1 MSRIKSSG
9 TKISFSEIKQ
19 LYFSDKASI
28 KLSDL
33 VNDASDEII
42 PFNAENA
49 HSSPSG
55 IRHHENIKI
64 TSNNV
69 NIAAFNDAM
78 TSDDDVVLQE
88 YNFDFPSS
96 NGIVTA
102 VETDINTTVSLGT
115 SYVQLYKVDVK
126 DKKSGEKLRVSDSNT
141 YFSLSNEPDYG
152 AVKLNSLSD
161 RNNQLSFNYRVRQ
174 KQTTTSQENALR
186 TTTRTTHYTTSFT
199 THYSTHRTTSTLVGD
214 HTHTSGH
221 TMGNWGGRHVQRT
234 THGHT
239 HQSTHETT
247 STSRTTSQETSRTT
261 HFATFTNL
269 STSFVVNTVVKGIKN
284 PIIQYKKG
292 TNF

>member
-9 TKISFSEIKQ
+9 SKISFSEIKQ
-19 LYFSDKASI
+19 LYFSDRISV

-42 PFNAENA
+42 PFNAENV

-55 IRHHENIKI
+55 IRHHENVKI

-78 TSDDDVVLQE
+78 TSDEDVVLQE

-102 VETDINTTVSLGT
+102 VETDINTTISLGT

-126 DKKSGEKLRVSDSNT
+126 DKRSGEKLRVSDSNT

-161 RNNQLSFNYRVRQ
+161 RSNQLSFNYRVRQ

-186 TTTRTTHYTTSFT
+186 TTTRS
-199 THYSTHRTTSTLVGD
+199 THYSNHTTRSTGYVG

-221 TMGNWGGRHVQRT
+221 TMGNWGGRHVQRGTHDHTHRT
-234 THGHT
+234 THYV
-239 HQSTHETT
+239 T
-247 STSRTTSQETSRTT
+247 SGERTT
-261 HFATFTNL
+261 HFATYTTL
-269 STSFVVNTVVKGIKN
+269 STSFVVNTIVKGIKN